1 MNQQYVA
8 AFTVS
13 GREERTTNA
22 IEAGGNGIIGKL
34 WSHFGHNL
42 PGPPIAVYSNY
53 ASDKDGEY
61 DYLLGT
67 RTAGETTAAGL
78 VERQIAAGQYVVL
91 SFQGATTPEAI
102 IGLWMQIWSAE
113 TSGQIKRSYK
123 TDFEIYSASGVQ
135 LFVGVE

>member
-1 MNQQYVA
+1 MNQQYVE

-22 IEAGGNGIIGKL
+22 VEAGGNGIIGKL

-42 PGPPIAVYSNY
+42 PGPPIAVYSSY

-61 DYLLGT
+61 AYLLGT
-67 RTAGETTAAGL
+67 RSRGETAAEL
-78 VERQIAAGQYVVL
+78 VERQIVPGQYVVL
-91 SFQGATTPEAI
+91 SFEGATTPEAI
-102 IGLWMQIWSAE
+102 VGLWMQVWSAE
-113 TSGQIKRSYK
+113 TSGQIKRAYK

-135 LFVGVE
+135 LFVGIDA